1 MSLFY
6 PNQSRHWRHQ
16 LQMNKKL
23 WQSRYLQKQEEKE
36 TMEWARFV
44 PLFNNEQS
52 KENKQQNKSV

>member
-1 MSLFY
+1 MQFSYF
-6 PNQSRHWRHQ
+6 NQSRQWRQQ

-23 WQSRYLQKQEEKE
+23 WQSRYLQKQEERA

-52 KENKQQNKSV
+52 KENKQQDKSV